1 MIKIPKEVRM
11 NLSAFT
17 PIKKRTKGGR
27 RLSKL
32 ALREERAAY
41 LFLMPWLLGVLLL
54 LLIPVLAS
62 ILISFTKWN
71 LLNPPVWVGLK
82 NYQNMFTDR
91 DFYNSMRVTLEY
103 IVLSVPI
110 YTVVAL
116 CLSLLLNQKLKGIY
130 VFRSIFFMPSVIAG
144 TAVAVMFAM
153 LLNPDAGVINDGLRA
168 IGIANPPRWLA
179 STQWAVPAVVLMGL
193 WTIGG
198 GTIIYLAGLQNIP
211 PHLYEAAEI
220 DGANSVQKFGYI
232 TLPLLTPTI
241 FFNLITGLIGAFQVF
256 DAAYILN
263 NNARRGALNFYLLN
277 LYNESFRSSR
287 FGYGSAL
294 AWVLVVISAI
304 AILIIF
310 RTSER
315 WVYYETDTNIRR

>member
-1 MIKIPKEVRM
+1 M
-11 NLSAFT
+11 NLSALT
-17 PIKKRTKGGR
+17 PLMKRTKGSR
-27 RLSKL
+27 PLSRL
-32 ALREERAAY
+32 ALLEERTAY
-41 LFLMPWLLGVLLL
+41 LFLLPWLLGF
-54 LLIPVLAS
+54 S
-62 ILISFTKWN
+62 ILLMIPILGSIFISFTKWN
-71 LLNPPVWVGLK
+71 LLNPPVWVGLE
-82 NYQNMFTDR
+82 NYQDMFTDP
-91 DFYNSMRVTLEY
+91 DFYNSMRVTLKY
-103 IVLSVPI
+103 IVLSVPV
-110 YTVVAL
+110 YTVTAL
-116 CLSLLLNQKLKGIY
+116 GLSVLLNQKLKGIY
-130 VFRSIFFMPSVIAG
+130 AFRSIMFMPSVIAG

-153 LLNPDAGVINDGLRA
+153 LLNPDAGVINEGLRA

-220 DGANSVQKFGYI
+220 DGANAIQKFVFI

-256 DAAYILN
+256 DAAYVLN
-263 NNARRGALNFYLLN
+263 NRARRGALNFYLLN
-277 LYNESFRSSR
+277 LYNESFRESR

-294 AWVLVVISAI
+294 AWVLVVISAV

-315 WVYYETDTNIRR
+315 WVYYETDTTRKE

>member
-1 MIKIPKEVRM
+1 M
-11 NLSAFT
+11 NLSALT
-17 PIKKRTKGGR
+17 PLKKMTKDSHP
-27 RLSKL
+27 LSKL
-32 ALREERAAY
+32 ALQEERAAY
-41 LFLMPWLLGVLLL
+41 LFLLPWLLGVSLLL
-54 LLIPVLAS
+54 MIPILAS
-62 ILISFTKWN
+62 IFISFTKWN
-71 LLNPPVWVGLK
+71 LLNPPVWVGLQ
-82 NYQNMFTDR
+82 NYQDMFKDR
-91 DFYNSMRVTLEY
+91 DFYNSMGVTLKY

-110 YTVVAL
+110 YTVTAL
-116 CLSLLLNQKLKGIY
+116 ALSVLLNQKLKGIY
-130 VFRSIFFMPSVIAG
+130 AFRSIMFMPSVIAA
-144 TAVAVMFAM
+144 TAVAVMFSM
-153 LLNPDAGVINDGLRA
+153 LLNPDAGAINEGLRA

-179 STQWAVPAVVLMGL
+179 STQWAIPAVVLMGL

-220 DGANSVQKFGYI
+220 DGANAIQKFGYI

-263 NNARRGALNFYLLN
+263 TNARRGALNFYLLN

-315 WVYYETDTNIRR
+315 WVYYETDTKNRS

>member
-1 MIKIPKEVRM
+1 M
-11 NLSAFT
+11 NLSALT
-17 PIKKRTKGGR
+17 PLKKITKDSR
-27 RLSKL
+27 PLSKL
-32 ALREERAAY
+32 ALQEERAAH
-41 LFLMPWLLGVLLL
+41 LFLLPWLLGVSILLM
-54 LLIPVLAS
+54 IPILAS
-62 ILISFTKWN
+62 IFISFTKWN
-71 LLNPPVWVGLK
+71 LLNPPVWVGLE
-82 NYQNMFTDR
+82 NYQDMLTDP
-91 DFYNSMRVTLEY
+91 DFYNSMGITLKY
-103 IVLSVPI
+103 ISLSVPI
-110 YTVVAL
+110 YTVTAL
-116 CLSLLLNQKLKGIY
+116 ALSVLLNQKLKGIY
-130 VFRSIFFMPSVIAG
+130 IFRSVMFMPSVIAG

-153 LLNPDAGVINDGLRA
+153 LLNPDAGVINEGLRA

-179 STQWAVPAVVLMGL
+179 SVQWAVPAVVLMGL

-220 DGANSVQKFGYI
+220 DGANAIQKFWYI

-256 DAAYILN
+256 DAAYVLN
-263 NNARRGALNFYLLN
+263 NRARRGALNFYLLN
-277 LYNESFRSSR
+277 LYNESFRESR

-294 AWVLVVISAI
+294 AWVLVIISAI

-315 WVYYETDTNIRR
+315 WVYYETDTNLRS

>member
-1 MIKIPKEVRM
+1 M
-11 NLSAFT
+11 NLSALT
-17 PIKKRTKGGR
+17 PLKKRTKGSR
-27 RLSKL
+27 PLSRL
-32 ALREERAAY
+32 ALLEERTAY
-41 LFLMPWLLGVLLL
+41 LFLLPWLLGF
-54 LLIPVLAS
+54 S
-62 ILISFTKWN
+62 ILLMIPILGSIFISFTKWN
-71 LLNPPVWVGLK
+71 LLNPPVWVGLE
-82 NYQNMFTDR
+82 NYQDMFTDP
-91 DFYNSMRVTLEY
+91 DFYNSMRVTLKY
-103 IVLSVPI
+103 IVLSVPV
-110 YTVVAL
+110 YTVTAL
-116 CLSLLLNQKLKGIY
+116 GLSVLLNQKLKGIY
-130 VFRSIFFMPSVIAG
+130 AFRSIMFMPSVIAG

-153 LLNPDAGVINDGLRA
+153 LLNPDAGVINEGLRA

-220 DGANSVQKFGYI
+220 DGANAIQKFVFI

-256 DAAYILN
+256 DAAYVLN
-263 NNARRGALNFYLLN
+263 NRARRGALNFYLLN
-277 LYNESFRSSR
+277 LYNESFRESR

-294 AWVLVVISAI
+294 AWVLVVISAV

-315 WVYYETDTNIRR
+315 WVYYETDTTRKE

>member
-1 MIKIPKEVRM
+1 M
-11 NLSAFT
+11 NLSALT
-17 PIKKRTKGGR
+17 PLKKITKDSR
-27 RLSKL
+27 PLSKL
-32 ALREERAAY
+32 ALQEERAAY
-41 LFLMPWLLGVLLL
+41 LFLLPWLLGVSILLM
-54 LLIPVLAS
+54 IPILAS
-62 ILISFTKWN
+62 IFISFTKWN
-71 LLNPPVWVGLK
+71 LLNPPVWVGLE
-82 NYQNMFTDR
+82 NYQDMFTDP
-91 DFYNSMRVTLEY
+91 DFYNSMGVTLKY

-110 YTVVAL
+110 YTVTAL
-116 CLSLLLNQKLKGIY
+116 ALSVLLNQKLKGIY
-130 VFRSIFFMPSVIAG
+130 AFRSVMFMPSVIAG

-153 LLNPDAGVINDGLRA
+153 LLNPDAGVINEGLRA

-220 DGANSVQKFGYI
+220 DGANSIQKFWYI

-256 DAAYILN
+256 DAAYVLN
-263 NNARRGALNFYLLN
+263 NRARRGALNFYLLN
-277 LYNESFRSSR
+277 LYNESFRESR

-294 AWVLVVISAI
+294 AWVLVIISAI

-315 WVYYETDTNIRR
+315 WVYYETDTNLRS